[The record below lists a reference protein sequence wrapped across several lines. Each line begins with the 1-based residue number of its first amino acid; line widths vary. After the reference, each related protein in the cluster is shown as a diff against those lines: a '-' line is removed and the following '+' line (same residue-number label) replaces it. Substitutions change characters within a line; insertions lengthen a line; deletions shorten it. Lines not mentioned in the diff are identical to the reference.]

1 MTKRDWIKFLIAMGE
16 LAAIVLG
23 VIYVVRLLRAMGL

>member
-16 LAAIVLG
+16 LTAIVLG